1 MTYWEDLAHHGG
13 AECHQHFWMAHPLV
27 REAINRRVSGD
38 PQVWPTTWFRRAF
51 AERLPFR
58 NALSVG
64 CGAGDLERDLAA
76 NGAVTS
82 IIGIDVVS
90 APLEAARSLAGSLPI
105 RYERADARDY
115 LRAHPASFDAIFF
128 HGSLHHFERVD
139 EIMRLTREALAQDG
153 VLFVDEYVGPSMHQW
168 NALRLLPLNIAYYR
182 LPRALRRPRLVRA
195 PRNPEDP
202 TEQIASADIVP
213 AIERHFRT
221 VARRDY
227 GGNLLAV
234 IYPNLEKNVSRA
246 MLDAAVA
253 RLIGWEDDMLRA
265 GARSHHTVIVAT
277 RSSGWP

>member
-13 AECHQHFWMAHPLV
+13 AECLQHFWMAHPLV

-64 CGAGDLERDLAA
+64 CGAGDLERDLAS
-76 NGAVTS
+76 NGAVES
-82 IIGIDVVS
+82 ITGIDVVA
-90 APLEAARSLAGSLPI
+90 APLEVARTRAGELPI

-115 LRAHPASFDAIFF
+115 LGSHRASFDAIFF

-139 EIMRLTREALAQDG
+139 EIVRLAREALVPG
-153 VLFVDEYVGPSMHQW
+153 GLLFADEYVGPSMHQW

-182 LPRALRRPRLVRA
+182 LPRTLRRPRLVRA

-202 TEQIASADIVP
+202 TEQIASAEIVP
-213 AIERHFRT
+213 AIERHFKIIE
-221 VARRDY
+221 RRDY
-227 GGNLLAV
+227 GGNLLAIV
-234 IYPNLEKNVSRA
+234 YPNLEKDVPRE

-253 RLIGWEDDMLRA
+253 RLIAWEDEMLRS
-265 GARSHHTVIVAT
+265 GTPSHHAVIVAT
-277 RSSGWP
+277 RS